1 MTRSK
6 FLPDNFTLALI
17 GTVVIASLLLCRGIV
32 AIGFNGLTTFAIG
45 LLFFL
50 YGAKLSREA
59 IVAGITHWRLHAV
72 VLLSTFALFPLLG
85 LALKPIVAPFVT
97 PSLYTGIRFL
107 CMLSSTVES
116 SIAFTSMAKGNVP
129 VAVCAALVSSLL
141 GIFITLALVGI
152 LVADGGGHAGSAW
165 DTVGKIVLQLL
176 VPFVA
181 GQMSRPLV
189 GRLIDTHR
197 EMLKFVDQGSILM
210 VVCVAF
216 SEAVNEGIWH
226 TVSGQ
231 RFVD

>member
-129 VAVCAALVSSLL
+129 AAVCAALVSSLL